1 MAKLNV
7 GIIFGGVS
15 SEHDVSRVS
24 AESIIKNISKEK
36 YNLYLIGI
44 TKLGKWILFS
54 GDISKIHSGEWE
66 NDENNKSAFSYPD

>member
-1 MAKLNV
+1 MSKLNV

-36 YNLYLIGI
+36 YNL
-44 TKLGKWILFS
+44 
-54 GDISKIHSGEWE
+54 
-66 NDENNKSAFSYPD
+66 